1 LLVVA
6 ALQQQGQA
14 DHMEVVRLEVA
25 SNVVGGSLVDSVV
38 VDVHSTHLV
47 QVAQAVFCNNRDN
60 VDRSDSLVADVDI
73 QEGAAHEGQGSSP
86 VEVAL

>member
-1 LLVVA
+1 
-6 ALQQQGQA
+6 
-14 DHMEVVRLEVA
+14 MEVVHQGLEVA
-25 SNVVGGSLVDSVV
+25 SNVVGGSLVDNVV

-47 QVAQAVFCNNRDN
+47 QVGQAVFCNNRDN

-73 QEGAAHEGQGSSP
+73 QEGAAREGQGSSL